1 MPTVGYLERPEMSLW
16 PGSILPCPEWK
27 VETDDQKVKSQH
39 PGCFLRNQSPQLGEG
54 SGGPINL
61 DLSGTGVEGEDL
73 VFAFQDRGSEEGT
86 CNHRRFKKVKPK
98 DAQFAPGRTLK

>member
-1 MPTVGYLERPEMSLW
+1 MARFDLALPRMEGGDRRSER
-16 PGSILPCPEWK
+16 
-27 VETDDQKVKSQH
+27 KSQH